1 MQGGLQFALAALFV
15 TTSACA
21 HRRGS
26 AADPEQLRPHA
37 ARVSVNVTNNSQ
49 SAMEIFVVGN
59 GTSYHMGTVTPGVPR
74 SFELP
79 PGMVAAGGHLQ
90 FVAQVRTV
98 EAELPALFLS
108 LGARLIGLGI
118 VRSDEVLVAPGD
130 VVDFEIMTNLVG
142 SRATVRP

>member
-21 HRRGS
+21 HRRGT

-59 GTSYHMGTVTPGVPR
+59 GTSYHMGTVAPGVPR

-90 FVAQVRTV
+90 FVAQ
-98 EAELPALFLS
+98 AS
-108 LGARLIGLGI
+108 GAGPR
-118 VRSDEVLVAPGD
+118 VQPDEVVVAPGD
-130 VVDFEIMTNLVG
+130 VVDFEITTNLVG

>member
-1 MQGGLQFALAALFV
+1 MTGSLQFAIAALLV
-15 TTSACA
+15 TTFGCG
-21 HRRGS
+21 HRRET
-26 AADPEQLRPHA
+26 AAAPEQLQPHA

-59 GTSYHMGTVTPGVPR
+59 GTSYHMGTVAPGVPR

-90 FVAQVRTV
+90 FVAQ
-98 EAELPALFLS
+98 AS
-108 LGARLIGLGI
+108 GAGPR

>member
-1 MQGGLQFALAALFV
+1 MQSCLQFALAALFL
-15 TTSACA
+15 TMSACT
-21 HRRGS
+21 HRRGI

-59 GTSYHMGTVTPGVPR
+59 GTSYHMGTVAPGIPR

-79 PGMVAAGGHLQ
+79 PGMLASGGHVQ
-90 FVAQVRTV
+90 FLAQ
-98 EAELPALFLS
+98 AS
-108 LGARLIGLGI
+108 GAGPR
-118 VRSDEVLVAPGD
+118 VQPDEVVVAPGD
-130 VVDFEIMTNLVG
+130 VVDFEITTNLVG